1 MDLSQKTAYLKGLA
15 DGSGLAKDEKYGDFV
30 KAFLDCMQSMAEEI
44 ETVEEYIHEVKDYAE
59 NIDEDLGDLEDL
71 FFSGY
76 DMDDFDDFD
85 DDVIDIEDDP
95 EEGSEFI
102 ETVCP
107 VCGET
112 IGYYTGTYNEPVEI
126 VCPNCDTVV
135 ATLGTDVYEEGEDDE
150 VILDEEDIEEE

>member
-30 KAFLDCMQSMAEEI
+30 NSFLDCLQSMAEEI
-44 ETVEEYIHEVKDYAE
+44 ETVEEYVHEVKDYAE
-59 NIDEDLGDLEDL
+59 SIDEDLGDLEDVV
-71 FFSGY
+71 FSGY

-85 DDVIDIEDDP
+85 EEEEDEEEDHDDDAD
-95 EEGSEFI
+95 FI

-112 IGYYTGTYNEPVEI
+112 IGYYTGDYDEPVEI

-135 ATLGTDVYEEGEDDE
+135 ATLGTDVYEEDADDE
-150 VILDEEDIEEE
+150 VIDEDDIEEE